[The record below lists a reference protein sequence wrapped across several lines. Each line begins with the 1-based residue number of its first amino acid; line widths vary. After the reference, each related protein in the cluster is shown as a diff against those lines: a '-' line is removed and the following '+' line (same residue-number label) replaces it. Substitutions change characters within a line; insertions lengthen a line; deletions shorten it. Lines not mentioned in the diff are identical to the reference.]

1 MNLSEIKSVLAKY
14 TKEEQQFR
22 AVYEESGQP
31 ITEARLRKM
40 LREDGKVIN
49 SSQNYSDEE
58 WFQNG
63 ENILVCK
70 HSRYS
75 PVSMHTHSFIEISY
89 ILSGSCKEV
98 IQFPSDVTEQLI
110 LQQGDFFIIPP
121 KLQHSVEIF
130 NDSIMI
136 NILIRTSIMKNT
148 LTRLI
153 AENQALFQFFLYTLY
168 ENENPNYLLFQTDGD
183 ESIVEPILHM
193 VGETLES
200 DSYSQQSLL
209 FLTGTLFTNLQRK
222 YSNCIQFSQST
233 SAGIN
238 YVPQVLNYIQQNY
251 QTVTVE
257 ELAKHFSVSTS
268 WLSRV
273 FRKNARMTLV
283 DTIRQVRVQK
293 ACELLRSTKLPVQE
307 IAELVGYQDVTYFIR
322 MFKKREQVT
331 PLQYRKLC
339 AVQD

>member
-1 MNLSEIKSVLAKY
+1 MNLSEIKSVLEKY
-14 TKEEQQFR
+14 TKAEQQFR

-40 LREDGKVIN
+40 LRDGGKVID
-49 SSQNYSDEE
+49 SSQNYSEKE
-58 WFQNG
+58 WFQTG

-89 ILSGSCKEV
+89 MLSGSCKEV
-98 IQFPSDVTEQLI
+98 IQFPSDVTEQLT

-130 NDSIMI
+130 NNSIMI

-168 ENENPNYLLFQTDGD
+168 ENEDPNYLLFQTAGD
-183 ESIVEPILHM
+183 EAIVETVLHM

-233 SAGIN
+233 SVGIS
-238 YVPQVLNYIQQNY
+238 YVPQALNYIQQNY

-257 ELAKHFSVSTS
+257 ELAKHFAVSTS
-268 WLSRV
+268 WISRV
-273 FRKNARMTLV
+273 FRKYAKMTLV

-293 ACELLRSTKLPVQE
+293 AGELLRSTKLSVQE

-322 MFKKREQVT
+322 MFKKHEQVT
-331 PLQYRKLC
+331 PLQYRKLR
-339 AVQD
+339 AAQD

>member
-14 TKEEQQFR
+14 TKAEQQFR
-22 AVYEESGQP
+22 AVYKESGQP

-70 HSRYS
+70 HLRYS

-89 ILSGSCKEV
+89 MLSGSCKEV
-98 IQFPSDVTEQLI
+98 IQFPSGVTEQLI

-153 AENQALFQFFLYTLY
+153 AENQAL
-168 ENENPNYLLFQTDGD
+168 
-183 ESIVEPILHM
+183 
-193 VGETLES
+193 
-200 DSYSQQSLL
+200 L

-222 YSNCIQFSQST
+222 YSNCIQFSQIT
-233 SAGIN
+233 SVGIS
-238 YVPQVLNYIQQNY
+238 YIPHVLNYIQQNY
-251 QTVTVE
+251 RTVTVE

-268 WLSRV
+268 WISRV

-283 DTIRQVRVQK
+283 DTIQQVRVQK
-293 ACELLRSTKLPVQE
+293 ACELLQSTKLSVQE

-331 PLQYRKLC
+331 LLQYRKLC

>member
-14 TKEEQQFR
+14 TKAEQQFR
-22 AVYEESGQP
+22 AVYKESGQP

-70 HSRYS
+70 HLRYS

-89 ILSGSCKEV
+89 MLFGSCKEV
-98 IQFPSDVTEQLI
+98 IQFPSGVTEQLI

-153 AENQALFQFFLYTLY
+153 AENQAL
-168 ENENPNYLLFQTDGD
+168 
-183 ESIVEPILHM
+183 
-193 VGETLES
+193 
-200 DSYSQQSLL
+200 L

-222 YSNCIQFSQST
+222 YSNCIQFSQIT
-233 SAGIN
+233 SVGIS
-238 YVPQVLNYIQQNY
+238 YIPHVLNYIQQNY
-251 QTVTVE
+251 RTVTVE

-268 WLSRV
+268 WISRV

-283 DTIRQVRVQK
+283 DTIQQVRVQK
-293 ACELLRSTKLPVQE
+293 ACELLQSTTLSVQE

-331 PLQYRKLC
+331 LLQYRKLC

>member
-14 TKEEQQFR
+14 TKAEQQFR
-22 AVYEESGQP
+22 AVYKESGQP
-31 ITEARLRKM
+31 ITEARLRKI

-70 HSRYS
+70 HLRYS

-89 ILSGSCKEV
+89 MLSGSCKEV
-98 IQFPSDVTEQLI
+98 IQFPSGVTEQLI

-153 AENQALFQFFLYTLY
+153 AENQAL
-168 ENENPNYLLFQTDGD
+168 
-183 ESIVEPILHM
+183 
-193 VGETLES
+193 
-200 DSYSQQSLL
+200 L

-222 YSNCIQFSQST
+222 YSNCIQFSQIT
-233 SAGIN
+233 SVGIS
-238 YVPQVLNYIQQNY
+238 YIPHVLNYIQQNY
-251 QTVTVE
+251 RTVTVE

-268 WLSRV
+268 WISRV

-283 DTIRQVRVQK
+283 DTIQQVRVQK
-293 ACELLRSTKLPVQE
+293 ACELLQSTKLSVQE

-331 PLQYRKLC
+331 LLQYRKLC